1 MRPELIEGKLSR
13 SVPRGLG
20 GSNPTW
26 LLDGRLGNHRLY
38 PEVRHEART
47 WNGRGMSGNRHLP
60 DVAEVQDREHGK
72 LQTGWEG
79 ERNRAEGRPCAKRRG
94 PGSGGVGVVLRAWES
109 YVQGEGPQPVGSPS
123 NSGTRVRTSGNAPVG
138 CRKTVAGDEASNRC

>member
-38 PEVRHEART
+38 PAADALQRPLCSRFM
-47 WNGRGMSGNRHLP
+47 N
-60 DVAEVQDREHGK
+60 VAEQQIAAFLPPHRSF
-72 LQTGWEG
+72 GW
-79 ERNRAEGRPCAKRRG
+79 P
-94 PGSGGVGVVLRAWES
+94 LRA
-109 YVQGEGPQPVGSPS
+109 
-123 NSGTRVRTSGNAPVG
+123 A
-138 CRKTVAGDEASNRC
+138 EAIGQHLNGF